1 MSTAPQASRAIL
13 EHFSALSDPRQSW
26 RVVYPLPE
34 ILLLVLCATLC
45 GMEDF
50 VEIRLW
56 GEERMDFL
64 RRFLAFERG
73 LPSHDTLND
82 VINALD
88 ADLFKACFTAWVE
101 ALRDN
106 DPEVIAIDGK
116 TSRRSHARG
125 KGREPLHIVSA
136 WASRQR
142 LVLGEEATDA
152 KSNEI
157 TAIPLLLERLELTGA
172 IVTIDAMGT
181 QTAIAE
187 TIVRRGGDYLLAL
200 KANRPALHQ
209 EVARFF
215 ADPPADMIERG
226 KTIVE
231 SDHGRLEQRRHT
243 VCHEVD
249 WLWSDRRYTGE
260 PHFPH
265 LAMIAMVESCTERA
279 GKIETERRY
288 YLSSAKLDP
297 GTFAAAVRA
306 HWGIEN
312 RLHWVLDVVFHDD
325 LARLRTGF
333 GPQNMAVVKHMAIN
347 LVRSANDRHSLKVRR
362 KKANLNND
370 YLESIIVQTQKLT

>member
-1 MSTAPQASRAIL
+1 
-13 EHFSALSDPRQSW
+13 
-26 RVVYPLPE
+26 
-34 ILLLVLCATLC
+34 
-45 GMEDF
+45 
-50 VEIRLW
+50 
-56 GEERMDFL
+56 MDFL

-142 LVLGEEATDA
+142 LVLGQEATDA

-187 TIVRRGGDYLLAL
+187 TIVRRGGY
-200 KANRPALHQ
+200 P
-209 EVARFF
+209 
-215 ADPPADMIERG
+215 
-226 KTIVE
+226 
-231 SDHGRLEQRRHT
+231 
-243 VCHEVD
+243 
-249 WLWSDRRYTGE
+249 
-260 PHFPH
+260 
-265 LAMIAMVESCTERA
+265 
-279 GKIETERRY
+279 
-288 YLSSAKLDP
+288 
-297 GTFAAAVRA
+297 
-306 HWGIEN
+306 
-312 RLHWVLDVVFHDD
+312 
-325 LARLRTGF
+325 
-333 GPQNMAVVKHMAIN
+333 
-347 LVRSANDRHSLKVRR
+347 RSPRD
-362 KKANLNND
+362 
-370 YLESIIVQTQKLT
+370 